1 MSSKVEGKKVS
12 ESLEGKLCGKNFSD
26 FKICDFSLS
35 KLRFTHI
42 SYKQN
47 LEMKR
52 KEIMDLAPS
61 ENQSED
67 QIKTEK
73 PETPVSCKNV

>member
-1 MSSKVEGKKVS
+1 
-12 ESLEGKLCGKNFSD
+12 
-26 FKICDFSLS
+26 
-35 KLRFTHI
+35 
-42 SYKQN
+42 
-47 LEMKR
+47 MKR

-73 PETPVSCKNV
+73 PETPVSCKNVQILTLEIDEQTDATKTNK

>member
-1 MSSKVEGKKVS
+1 MP
-12 ESLEGKLCGKNFSD
+12 
-26 FKICDFSLS
+26 
-35 KLRFTHI
+35 KLRFTYV
-42 SYKQN
+42 SNKQN

-73 PETPVSCKNV
+73 PETPVSCKNA